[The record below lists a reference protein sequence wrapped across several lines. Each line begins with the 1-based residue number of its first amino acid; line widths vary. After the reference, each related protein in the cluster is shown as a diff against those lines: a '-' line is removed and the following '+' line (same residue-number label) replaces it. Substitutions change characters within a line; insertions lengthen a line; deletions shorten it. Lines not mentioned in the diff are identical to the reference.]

1 VKKDADTTN
10 PLVYDGQKLVPSV
23 TRVFSASKD
32 LFVFLKAY
40 ERVETSPP
48 QPLVAFVSFYR
59 GEVKAFETAPLAQTE
74 LPDPKTKAIP
84 LRFAVPLQN
93 LPPGQYDCQVSV
105 LSPAGQKVA
114 FWRASIVVVP

>member
-1 VKKDADTTN
+1 VKKDADAAN

-32 LFVFLKAY
+32 LFVFLQAY
-40 ERVETSPP
+40 DRTDASP

-59 GEVKAFETAPLAQTE
+59 GETKAFETAPLAQAE
-74 LPDPKTKAIP
+74 PADSRTKAIP

-105 LSPAGQKVA
+105 LNAGAQKVA